1 MNEAPS
7 TQVQPM
13 HPTGLSIA
21 LRLGAGRAQAR
32 AAARAEARPF
42 DWSLLLAALAAA
54 VAGLVALAY
63 SYEHNL
69 ILVYSDAGSHLNI
82 ARRVLDSRTPGIAQL
97 GTVWLPVPHI
107 LLQPFIQNDFLWHSG
122 LAGSIVG
129 FACFEIAAVSLFLS
143 IRLIVQHEI
152 AAWIGLLAFITN
164 PNILY
169 VQTTALTEPVLLM
182 SMTASAYFL
191 LRWSKR
197 ESQADLLT
205 AGLLALVAV
214 GSRYDGWFFVIVA
227 GALVAIISYLRWHDR
242 DRAEG
247 TTMAFLAW
255 PVYGMF
261 MWFFY
266 NWLIFGDPLAF
277 QHGQF
282 SAQAQQN
289 SQLLA
294 GHLPTKGNLP
304 LSAITY
310 GWTSLYNLGALI
322 TVLAL
327 AGLLVYV
334 LRTRFR
340 VDSLIPYAFLSGFP
354 FNVLALWL
362 GQTVIWTPHGN
373 PPLYFNMRYGL
384 MVLPVAALFI
394 GYLADYVMLRGR
406 QVLAGVG
413 FAGLMAV
420 QGLLWVPNWPFS
432 AVTITDG
439 IRGLSQKGATL
450 HAASYLRAHY
460 RGGGILYDDQLS
472 GFITQAQ
479 LNMREYILNGKIW
492 DKALKNPTPYTEWIV
507 MQPTRSNERVA
518 AALLGNPNFYEHYT
532 LWYTAQSYYVFHRD
546 DIGPLSQSGHAG
558 PADNVAANTA
568 FYFAGGESS
577 SRTHA
582 ALRLVNPHHRA
593 AGVSIT
599 FYYPLGGAN
608 TRMIDLEPSSVR
620 QLSMISL
627 DPDARTYG
635 MVVKSSLPI
644 TASLTTERG
653 ATHGNALQVSRGLAK
668 HWSLT
673 ETDPITPENET
684 LYLLN
689 PAPVTS
695 AHIKLQLRPVHGGK
709 PSSRRLTILPH
720 TVTKIALPPSDGL
733 TVDVQSNLLI
743 AADRTMGFSAYGYR
757 KLSSSPAAAGAKGTL
772 SVRAGTGTRARTF
785 VTRYSPVCSAITV
798 DSNHAAATHS
808 VLISSWCGSAPKQRH
823 LSSSAVPVAVHTPGK
838 TPSAGRGQ

>member
-1 MNEAPS
+1 MS
-7 TQVQPM
+7 DQPVNSVN
-13 HPTGLSIA
+13 LSIGA
-21 LRLGAGRAQAR
+21 VPATPGLRIGLDRAR
-32 AAARAEARPF
+32 ARAGARAEARQL
-42 DWSLLLAALAAA
+42 DWSLLLAALATA

-63 SYEHNL
+63 SYAHNL

-107 LLQPFIQNDFLWHSG
+107 LLQPFIQNDFLWHTG

-129 FACFEIAAVSLFLS
+129 FCCFEIAAVSLFLS
-143 IRLIVQHEI
+143 IRLIAKHEI
-152 AAWIGLLAFITN
+152 AAWIGLTAFITN

-214 GSRYDGWFFVIVA
+214 GSRYDGWFFVMVA

-294 GHLPTKGNLP
+294 GHLPTKGNLL
-304 LSAITY
+304 LSVITY

-340 VDSLIPYAFLSGFP
+340 VDSLIPYAFLSGYP

-384 MVLPVAALFI
+384 MVLPAAALVI
-394 GYLADYVMLRGR
+394 GYLADYVML
-406 QVLAGVG
+406 
-413 FAGLMAV
+413 
-420 QGLLWVPNWPFS
+420 
-432 AVTITDG
+432 
-439 IRGLSQKGATL
+439 
-450 HAASYLRAHY
+450 
-460 RGGGILYDDQLS
+460 
-472 GFITQAQ
+472 
-479 LNMREYILNGKIW
+479 
-492 DKALKNPTPYTEWIV
+492 
-507 MQPTRSNERVA
+507 
-518 AALLGNPNFYEHYT
+518 
-532 LWYTAQSYYVFHRD
+532 
-546 DIGPLSQSGHAG
+546 
-558 PADNVAANTA
+558 
-568 FYFAGGESS
+568 
-577 SRTHA
+577 
-582 ALRLVNPHHRA
+582 
-593 AGVSIT
+593 
-599 FYYPLGGAN
+599 
-608 TRMIDLEPSSVR
+608 
-620 QLSMISL
+620 
-627 DPDARTYG
+627 
-635 MVVKSSLPI
+635 
-644 TASLTTERG
+644 
-653 ATHGNALQVSRGLAK
+653 
-668 HWSLT
+668 
-673 ETDPITPENET
+673 
-684 LYLLN
+684 
-689 PAPVTS
+689 
-695 AHIKLQLRPVHGGK
+695 
-709 PSSRRLTILPH
+709 
-720 TVTKIALPPSDGL
+720 
-733 TVDVQSNLLI
+733 
-743 AADRTMGFSAYGYR
+743 
-757 KLSSSPAAAGAKGTL
+757 
-772 SVRAGTGTRARTF
+772 
-785 VTRYSPVCSAITV
+785 
-798 DSNHAAATHS
+798 
-808 VLISSWCGSAPKQRH
+808 
-823 LSSSAVPVAVHTPGK
+823 
-838 TPSAGRGQ
+838 